1 MTTKSRKAQLKT
13 LVSLE
18 EERGKALERV
28 QKLTAEIRSLQ
39 DDFHQEAEEAVAAA
53 PVSKA
58 KVAGHQRRG
67 GLRDQVLS
75 ALSAAGSKGIS
86 VRELATLINT
96 KPANI
101 HSWFSSN
108 LKRVA
113 GLEKVG
119 EARYALSLN
128 GSAPEKAPAKSR
140 AAKTAKAKPAK
151 AAAKAPAAAKPAARS
166 AKPTASAKPAKAPA
180 APKAKKAAAPKAP
193 KAVKAP
199 KAAKAAAPKAAKGS
213 KPLTGPAR
221 RGELKDLVLGHLRQ
235 AGKEGVTIK
244 ELSDA
249 TGAKYKN
256 LYIWFVTTGKRLGGI
271 EKVGPA
277 RYRLTEA

>member
-18 EERGKALERV
+18 EERGKALERL

-39 DDFHQEAEEAVAAA
+39 DEFHEEAEEAIAAA
-53 PVSKA
+53 PVSQA
-58 KVAGHQRRG
+58 KVAGRQRRG

-75 ALSAAGSKGIS
+75 ALGAAGPKGIS
-86 VRELATLINT
+86 VRELAELINT
-96 KPANI
+96 KAANI

-108 LKRVA
+108 LDRVA

-128 GSAPEKAPAKSR
+128 GNTPEKAPAKGK
-140 AAKTAKAKPAK
+140 AAKTTTKAAKPAK
-151 AAAKAPAAAKPAARS
+151 RAAKAPAKSTARS
-166 AKPTASAKPAKAPA
+166 AKPTKAAA
-180 APKAKKAAAPKAP
+180 APKAKKAAAPKAS
-193 KAVKAP
+193 KAP
-199 KAAKAAAPKAAKGS
+199 KATSAPKAAKSVKAAAPKAAKGS

-221 RGELKDLVLGHLRQ
+221 RGELKELVLGHLRE
-235 AGKEGVTIK
+235 AGSEGVTIK

-277 RYRLTEA
+277 RYRLVEA